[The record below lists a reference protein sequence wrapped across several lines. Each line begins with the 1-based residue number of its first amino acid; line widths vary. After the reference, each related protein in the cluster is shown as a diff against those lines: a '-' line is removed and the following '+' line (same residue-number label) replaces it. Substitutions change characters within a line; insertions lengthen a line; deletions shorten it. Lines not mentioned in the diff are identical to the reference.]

1 MRNLKVI
8 LKLEQYTG
16 EHEDFFLFFGHL
28 NNLIQYF
35 YRYSVTD
42 IFLNRFKL
50 KLLCKVS
57 N

>member
-8 LKLEQYTG
+8 LKLEKYTG
-16 EHEDFFLFFGHL
+16 EHEDYFFGHL

-35 YRYSVTD
+35 YRYFVTD

-50 KLLCKVS
+50 CKVS